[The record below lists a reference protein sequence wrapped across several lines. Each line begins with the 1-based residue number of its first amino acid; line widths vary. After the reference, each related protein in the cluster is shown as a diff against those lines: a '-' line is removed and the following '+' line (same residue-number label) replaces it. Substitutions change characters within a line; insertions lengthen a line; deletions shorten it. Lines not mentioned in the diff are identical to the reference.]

1 MTVIALDVGGTHVKG
16 GLVEDGRLLTTRR
29 WPTGAELGPD
39 AVVDTVLACAEELRA
54 DAAGRGLPV
63 ASAGL
68 VVPGLVD
75 EEAGVCALAVNLGW
89 RDLPVRRRMSELLGL
104 PVAFGHDVRAG
115 GLAES
120 RLGAGRGC
128 RDLAF
133 VAVGTGIAAAL
144 VIGGRPHAGARGFA
158 GELGHQVVRPG
169 GDPCGCGNRGCLET
183 LASAAAVSRRY
194 AEATGARGV
203 TAARVRAMAVA
214 GDPAALR
221 IWTEATEA
229 LADALAALTTLL
241 DLERLVIGGGLAE
254 AGDSLLEPLREGLA
268 DRLTFRPAPELV
280 AAELGPYAGCLGAGL
295 LAEDLV
301 SGAAAGAVYGAVPG
315 FGPGSGARYVPGPGA
330 GRTESGPR

>member
-16 GLVEDGRLLTTRR
+16 GLVEGGRLLTARQWR
-29 WPTGAELGPD
+29 TGAERGPD
-39 AVVDTVLACAEELRA
+39 AVLDTVLACAEELRVE
-54 DAAGRGLPV
+54 AAGRGLVV

-75 EEAGVCALAVNLGW
+75 EEAGVCVLAVNLGW

-144 VIGGRPHAGARGFA
+144 VIDGRPHAGARGFA

-194 AEATGARGV
+194 AAATGTTGV
-203 TAARVRAMAVA
+203 TAARVRALAAAGEPPAV
-214 GDPAALR
+214 R
-221 IWTEATEA
+221 IWTEAIDA
-229 LADALAALTTLL
+229 LADALATLTTLL

-254 AGDSLLEPLREGLA
+254 AGDTLLEPLRAGLA
-268 DRLTFRPAPELV
+268 ERLTFRPAPGLV
-280 AAELGPYAGCLGAGL
+280 AAALGPYAGCLGAGL
-295 LAEDLV
+295 LAEDLAA
-301 SGAAAGAVYGAVPG
+301 GPAAGAGNGTAPDLT
-315 FGPGSGARYVPGPGA
+315 GSA
-330 GRTESGPR
+330 GSAGDAGGGLR